1 MFNFFK
7 LAPSFKELYWNF
19 IGILQEYF
27 SGDGSST
34 RIAFLVH
41 SKNEL

>member
-1 MFNFFK
+1 MLIFFK
-7 LAPSFKELYWNF
+7 LKPSFKELYWNF
-19 IGILQEYF
+19 TGMLQGYF
-27 SGDGSST
+27 SEDGSNT